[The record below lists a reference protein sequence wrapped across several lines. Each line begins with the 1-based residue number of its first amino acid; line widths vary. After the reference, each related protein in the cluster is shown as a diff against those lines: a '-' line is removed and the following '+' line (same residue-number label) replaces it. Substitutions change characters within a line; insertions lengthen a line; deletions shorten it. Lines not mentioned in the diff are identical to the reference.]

1 MFKVYVILFAILLS
15 FNTTIATELDRKI
28 GEIVAETEKIENI
41 LNEDGIK
48 KNNKNETKDLNT
60 ENKTDEKKEII
71 AKNGIST
78 NELVFSENDIPLN
91 LYNLIYIGLERNNT
105 TKRAFINV
113 KIAERE
119 LAKGKSVY
127 YPSLS
132 ASAGYSRGDGDSRG
146 NLDPKESFS
155 ASLDLN
161 YEIFAFGRNRASV
174 KALENYLLSTEYEKD
189 NTVQS
194 VIYSIAE
201 SYYNLLS
208 SEAKKTA
215 ALEIELSS
223 QEAYKAASLKYNVGL
238 VPLADKLKAKSS
250 YSSSKLDRIKSENEI
265 KQNKATLNNLLNL
278 EPEYV
283 LYIEN
288 PEINIKGINNG
299 FDYYLN
305 EAKKNRFD
313 LKSLEASKKEAI
325 YNLKAAKAERYPS
338 LNVKGSLTDSK
349 DLTKNTVDDK
359 NYVDNSISVG
369 ISIPLFTGFSTY
381 NNIKVYEKR
390 LEDLNIQIEQKN
402 RDIEKEVW
410 NAYNNFNTNQVS
422 YFVAKDTLE
431 SAEETAKLT
440 LGMYK
445 NGKASILDVL
455 TSQDDLAT
463 AKYNFISSKYN
474 WLIYRM
480 NLLKVIGKMN
490 LENIIN
496 IDKL

>member
-1 MFKVYVILFAILLS
+1 MKK
-15 FNTTIATELDRKI
+15 KI
-28 GEIVAETEKIENI
+28 YQ
-41 LNEDGIK
+41 K
-48 KNNKNETKDLNT
+48 KNS
-60 ENKTDEKKEII
+60 
-71 AKNGIST
+71 IST
-78 NELVFSENDIPLN
+78 TELVFPENDIPLN
-91 LYNLIYIGLERNNT
+91 LYNLIYIGLERNNL

-119 LAKGKSVY
+119 LSKGKSVY
-127 YPSLS
+127 YPKLD
-132 ASAGYSRGDGDSRG
+132 ASAGYSRGDGDSRSG
-146 NLDPKESFS
+146 LEAKESFS
-155 ASLDLN
+155 ASLNLN

-174 KALENYLLSTEYEKD
+174 KALENYLLSTEYGKD
-189 NTVQS
+189 NTVQG

-201 SYYNLLS
+201 GYYGLLS
-208 SEAKKTA
+208 AEAKKVA
-215 ALEIELSS
+215 ALETELSS
-223 QEAYKAASLKYNVGL
+223 QEAYKAASLQYNIGL

-250 YSSSKLDRIKSENEI
+250 YSNSKLDRIKSENEI
-265 KQNKATLNNLLNL
+265 KQKKAALNNLLNL
-278 EPEYV
+278 DPTYV
-283 LYIEN
+283 LYVEN
-288 PEINIKGINNG
+288 PEINIKGINNS
-299 FDYYLN
+299 FDYYLE

-313 LKSLEASKKEAI
+313 LKSLEASKNEAI
-325 YNLKAAKAERYPS
+325 YNLKVTKAERYPS
-338 LNVKGSLTDSK
+338 INIKGSLTDSK
-349 DLTKNTVDDK
+349 DLTKNTLDDK
-359 NYVDNSISVG
+359 NYVDNNISVG

-402 RDIEKEVW
+402 RDIETEVW

-422 YFVAKDTLE
+422 YFVAKDMLE
-431 SAEETAKLT
+431 SAEETAKLS

-455 TSQDDLAT
+455 TSQKDLAA
-463 AKYNFISSKYN
+463 AKYDFINSKYN